1 MIVDFQHHFTPHEL
15 MPKDLGRRKVVS
27 YDEHGA
33 PSFILH
39 WMLFDLDE
47 HIRMMDESGIDVA
60 FLTSAAGMCADLE
73 KSRLCNAS
81 AKKAERDYPGRF
93 IGAAHANPLGG
104 ADAFRELGRCKH
116 ELGFPGVVGIVAGR
130 LKERFTKPAFVAGFE
145 GGMGRGSARSIPGI
159 DIGAIIRAAAEA
171 KVIEYGGGHAMA
183 AGFSLT
189 SAQLDGFGKFI
200 AARFSGSGPALAAAN
215 DLYLDAPEFEPFWAE
230 CAKLDLFVF
239 VHPALKLNQTRQ
251 FDGYDT
257 ARSVGREFSL
267 VMATIRLINSGVFD
281 RHPSLTIHMS
291 HLGGGL
297 SALLGR
303 IRSYQ
308 DKDFWGTLDNAR
320 HGMKPKKDFDYYL
333 QNNMVFDTAGFCGA
347 IGAVKAALIEIP
359 AARIVFAT
367 DYPQEIR
374 ARSAVRDFVKEI
386 FALGAPGERILSG
399 NVSLLLDERAT
410 ASA

>member
-1 MIVDFQHHFTPHEL
+1 
-15 MPKDLGRRKVVS
+15 
-27 YDEHGA
+27 
-33 PSFILH
+33 
-39 WMLFDLDE
+39 
-47 HIRMMDESGIDVA
+47 
-60 FLTSAAGMCADLE
+60 MCADIE

-104 ADAFRELGRCKH
+104 AEALRELARCKH
-116 ELGFPGVVGIVAGR
+116 ELGFPGVVI
-130 LKERFTKPAFVAGFE
+130 
-145 GGMGRGSARSIPGI
+145 
-159 DIGAIIRAAAEA
+159 
-171 KVIEYGGGHAMA
+171 
-183 AGFSLT
+183 T
-189 SAQLDGFGKFI
+189 SET
-200 AARFSGSGPALAAAN
+200 N

-333 QNNMVFDTAGFCGA
+333 QNNMLFDTAGFCGA
-347 IGAVKAALIEIP
+347 MGAVKGALIEIP
-359 AARIVFAT
+359 PSRIVFAT

-374 ARSAVRDFVKEI
+374 ERAAVRDFVKELR
-386 FALGAPGERILSG
+386 ALGKDGEAILSG
-399 NVSLLLDERAT
+399 NVDKLLKRPAK
-410 ASA
+410 AA